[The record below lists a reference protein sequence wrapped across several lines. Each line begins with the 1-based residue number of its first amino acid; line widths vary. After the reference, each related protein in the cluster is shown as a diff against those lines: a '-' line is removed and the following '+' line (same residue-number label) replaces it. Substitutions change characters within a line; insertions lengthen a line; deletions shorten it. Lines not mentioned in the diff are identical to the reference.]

1 MRRKKVIILPH
12 LVDAGGDLSKN
23 WFVEYSCRDPR
34 TDKLKRFRE
43 YTGLG
48 KHKSAKERYTLAKQ
62 IIAELKDKLATGW
75 VPFQEE
81 KVTFQDELIMQV
93 HADRWGRERES
104 LPTIRIYLSEFL
116 EVKKATVIQHSYQ
129 TYRSKLRILPNGQNI
144 RNWIPSISVVL
155 HGIIFVIL
163 CSF

>member
-1 MRRKKVIILPH
+1 MRRKKVIVLPH
-12 LVDAGGDLSKN
+12 LVDAGGDLTKD

-43 YTGLG
+43 YAGLG
-48 KHKSAKERYTLAKQ
+48 RQKSAKERHALAEQ
-62 IIAELKDKLATGW
+62 IIRELKDKLATGW

-81 KVTFQDELIMQV
+81 KLTYQDELILQV

-104 LPTIRIYLSEFL
+104 LPTSAFICRSFSKSRRLLSFSIPIKHIGLSCVYL
-116 EVKKATVIQHSYQ
+116 Q
-129 TYRSKLRILPNGQNI
+129 NGQSI
-144 RNWIPSISVVL
+144 RNWIQFISVVL
-155 HGIIFVIL
+155 PGNIFVIF